1 MVYFLIVISLLLFT
15 KQTNFILTG
24 VQYQFDQETMT
35 MTIEKGVLNKRVDE
49 RQVTA
54 QEALEIM
61 LPINEAEQLWEVNI
75 YLIALFAAVFIAL
88 FFTPLKP
95 KKHLR
100 WYVLLYL
107 VLFVAFMI
115 WDVKVHQDIAEDIA
129 KTLLS

>member
-1 MVYFLIVISLLLFT
+1 MMTFEVGFWD
-15 KQTNFILTG
+15 KQ
-24 VQYQFDQETMT
+24 V
-35 MTIEKGVLNKRVDE
+35 VE

-61 LPINEAEQLWEVNI
+61 MPVNEAKQLWEVNI

-95 KKHLR
+95 KKHPR

-107 VLFVAFMI
+107 ILLVSFMI
-115 WDVKVHQDIAEDIA
+115 WDVAVHQDIAEEIV
-129 KTLLS
+129 KILLS

>member
-1 MVYFLIVISLLLFT
+1 MMTFEVGFWD
-15 KQTNFILTG
+15 KQ
-24 VQYQFDQETMT
+24 V
-35 MTIEKGVLNKRVDE
+35 VE

-61 LPINEAEQLWEVNI
+61 MPVNEAKQLWEVNI

-100 WYVLLYL
+100 WYVLLSLILL
-107 VLFVAFMI
+107 VSLMI
-115 WDVKVHQDIAEDIA
+115 WDVAVHQDIAEEII
-129 KTLLS
+129 KILLS